1 MTPPA
6 PPAYNR
12 LMPSPCRPLP
22 PLDAF
27 LFDLDGTLIRTP
39 IDFAGMKRS
48 VLDLA
53 HRYGLDPVALN
64 QYDILGIIEEAERQ
78 LEQTPLPPPFREQAE
93 RELTRYELEAA
104 SVAEEL
110 PGAIRALTELRERGK
125 PVAIVTRNC
134 RAGVERS
141 LGRVPLPHDLLLTRD
156 DVRRTKPDPEH
167 LLTAARHLGVP
178 PERCA
183 MVGDH
188 PMDMQ
193 AAHGANMYAIA
204 VQTRD
209 PSPEAFQSV
218 QPDVILPGVG
228 DLLSWMS
235 WKSASSS

>member
-1 MTPPA
+1 MHDTSRPPH
-6 PPAYNR
+6 
-12 LMPSPCRPLP
+12 SFQ
-22 PLDAF
+22 AF

-53 HRYGLDPVALN
+53 RRYGLDPDALN
-64 QYDILGIIEEAERQ
+64 RYDILGIIEEAERQ
-78 LEQTPLPPPFREQAE
+78 LEAAPLPPPFRAEAE
-93 RELTRYELEAA
+93 RELTRCEQEAA

-110 PGAIRALTELRERGK
+110 PGAIEALTVLRARGCA
-125 PVAIVTRNC
+125 VGIVTRNC
-134 RAGVERS
+134 RAGVERALS
-141 LGRVPLPHDLLLTRD
+141 RVPLPHDLLLTRN

-167 LLTAARHLGVP
+167 LLEAARRFEAP

-193 AAHGANMYAIA
+193 AARAAGMFAIG

-209 PSPEAFQSV
+209 PSPDAFHSSP
-218 QPDVILPGVG
+218 PDVLLPGIG
-228 DLLSWMS
+228 DLLTWMS
-235 WKSASSS
+235 APSS